1 MNKQRGFT
9 LIELV
14 VVIIILGVLA
24 AVAVPKF
31 IDLSV
36 DAHNA
41 SARGV
46 AGALAS
52 GAAINF
58 AARSASNAGA
68 TVLNQANV
76 CTNVILQPL
85 LAGTSVVLTAAAPA
99 TDDQFQPAVVAGLA
113 GSGDCSL
120 ATNAAATTC
129 QITPKGTG
137 VTAARVTLMCAR

>member
-31 IDLSV
+31 IDLSI

-41 SARGV
+41 SAKGV

-52 GAAINF
+52 GSSINY
-58 AARSASNAGA
+58 AARTAGNAGA
-68 TVLNQANV
+68 VVINQANI
-76 CTNVILQPL
+76 CTAAVLQQL
-85 LAGTSVVLTAAAPA
+85 LTGTSVTLTAAAPT

-113 GSGDCSL
+113 GSGDCTA
-120 ATNAAATTC
+120 ATNAVASTC
-129 QITPKGTG
+129 QLTPKGTG
-137 VTAARVTLMCAR
+137 VTAARATVMCAR